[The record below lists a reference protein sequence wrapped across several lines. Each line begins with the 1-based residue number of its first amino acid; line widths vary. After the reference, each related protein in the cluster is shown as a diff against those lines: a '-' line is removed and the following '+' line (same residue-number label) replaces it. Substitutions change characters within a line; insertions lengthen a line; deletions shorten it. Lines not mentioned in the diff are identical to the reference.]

1 MARSYAK
8 QDFPLHKI
16 RRYLEPGPI
25 VLVSSAWK
33 GQHNI
38 MTMGWHTVMEF
49 SPSLVGCVI
58 ASSNHSFELIRQSRE
73 CVINLPTAALTD
85 AVVGIGTSSGV
96 DIDKFERFGL
106 TPEAIEGVKALAI
119 RKCHAQFACR
129 LHDESSV
136 DKYNFFI
143 WEVVAATVVY
153 VVFSQRVLRNEFL
166 EQVVLGAR
174 YGLAS
179 VRIPKQRSLANR
191 RLQAQ
196 HACEHLDLRLPQTCC
211 STALHWTTAWWCT
224 GSFGDGARS
233 IHEQILQRGTSAARD
248 LETLATCGHEGDN
261 ENLWRA
267 STS

>member
-1 MARSYAK
+1 MARSYTK

-85 AVVGIGTSSGV
+85 AVVGIGTSSGLDV
-96 DIDKFERFGL
+96 DKFERFGL
-106 TPEAIEGVKALAI
+106 TPEAIDRVEAPAI
-119 RKCHAQFACR
+119 RECHAQFACR
-129 LHDESSV
+129 LHDDCLV

-143 WEVVAATVVY
+143 WEVVAA
-153 VVFSQRVLRNEFL
+153 R
-166 EQVVLGAR
+166 
-174 YGLAS
+174 
-179 VRIPKQRSLANR
+179 
-191 RLQAQ
+191 
-196 HACEHLDLRLPQTCC
+196 
-211 STALHWTTAWWCT
+211 
-224 GSFGDGARS
+224 
-233 IHEQILQRGTSAARD
+233 AARTPRHP
-248 LETLATCGHEGDN
+248 ETLHYTGEGVFMVAGKVISRRSAGLLAM
-261 ENLWRA
+261 EPE
-267 STS
+267 